1 MIMGNIRNKVI
12 SWLGCKNEMY
22 SKMIEEDITNYNVI
36 LYNIVVVVFL
46 CGVLMAE
53 QYPFVGLSAIA
64 VAALLVKS
72 CRKG

>member
-22 SKMIEEDITNYNVI
+22 SKMIEEDVTNYNVV
-36 LYNIVVVVFL
+36 LYNVAVVVFL
-46 CGVLMAE
+46 CGVLIAE
-53 QYPFVGLSAIA
+53 QHPCVGLVAMTI
-64 VAALLVKS
+64 AALLVKS

>member
-1 MIMGNIRNKVI
+1 MKEKIFN
-12 SWLGCKNEMY
+12 WLGCKNEMY
-22 SKMIEEDITNYNVI
+22 STMLEEDVTNRNVI
-36 LYNIVVVVFL
+36 LYNIAVVVFL

-53 QYPFVGLSAIA
+53 QHPFVGLSAIA